1 MKVLYVGAGDVQ
13 LNRDIPWIDT
23 FKNLNYELRVYDG
36 FLNQNSQKKENLLIP
51 DSLQEKMFHRLN
63 YGPKNSQMQKN
74 LLTVVNDFQPDW
86 VHFRLPMQFDKKTIL
101 EIKKKT
107 SLVTC
112 YFNDNPFSKKA
123 LWGAFNKFKKAIP
136 AYDIHFV
143 YRKKN
148 IKDFYEHGAKQVF
161 HCPPTFDKN
170 RHFFR
175 DGEIPTHNFENDA
188 AFIGHCENDW
198 RSECIDYLIR
208 KKYSV
213 IVRGGMWNENNKF
226 ESIKKLGKITSV
238 FGKEYNKIYR
248 NSIAGLC
255 FYSKINEDQW
265 TERSL
270 EIVAAGGLLVSER
283 TPEAIN
289 YFRDREEAM
298 FFSSK
303 EELDEIMVFLKN
315 NLDKREEIRAKGYK
329 KLIENKDDI
338 LDRAKFIINKVE
350 NNLSK

>member
-1 MKVLYVGAGDVQ
+1 
-13 LNRDIPWIDT
+13 
-23 FKNLNYELRVYDG
+23 
-36 FLNQNSQKKENLLIP
+36 
-51 DSLQEKMFHRLN
+51 
-63 YGPKNSQMQKN
+63 
-74 LLTVVNDFQPDW
+74 
-86 VHFRLPMQFDKKTIL
+86 
-101 EIKKKT
+101 
-107 SLVTC
+107 
-112 YFNDNPFSKKA
+112 
-123 LWGAFNKFKKAIP
+123 
-136 AYDIHFV
+136 
-143 YRKKN
+143 
-148 IKDFYEHGAKQVF
+148 
-161 HCPPTFDKN
+161 
-170 RHFFR
+170 
-175 DGEIPTHNFENDA
+175 ENDA

-226 ESIKKLGKITSV
+226 ETIKKLGKISHAL
-238 FGKEYNKIYR
+238 GEEYNKIYR

-255 FYSKINEDQW
+255 FYSKINEDEW

-270 EIVAAGGLLVSER
+270 EVVAAGGLLVSER

-303 EELDEIMVFLKN
+303 QELDEIMTFLKN

-329 KLIENKDDI
+329 RLLENKDDI

-350 NNLSK
+350 NNLYKKTTFNVKVNTIHKKRKIIYVSSLFPNPDRDYNWINSFSDDSDLEI